1 MLHQLSYRL
10 RNKMNTYRAYTKAV
24 EIINSDCGWSI
35 MNIITGKFK
44 RSLMLFDLMDG
55 VCKPLIT

>member
-1 MLHQLSYRL
+1 MLHQLYYRL
-10 RNKMNTYRAYTKAV
+10 RNNMNTYRAYTKAV
-24 EIINSDCGWSI
+24 EIINCDCGRSV

-44 RSLMLFDLMDG
+44 LSLMLFDLMDG

>member
-24 EIINSDCGWSI
+24 EIINCDCGRSV

-44 RSLMLFDLMDG
+44 RSYSF
-55 VCKPLIT
+55 LILWMVFVSL

>member
-24 EIINSDCGWSI
+24 EIINCDCGWSV

-44 RSLMLFDLMDG
+44 RSLIAF
-55 VCKPLIT
+55 